1 MTEERVPEGFDIERD
16 GALADYLH
24 RSGRVDPAVRVDA
37 TPLSGGVSNRTML
50 VRLSNGE
57 AWVVKQA
64 LARLRVAVPW
74 FCDPGRILIEG
85 RAMSWLADLAPHG
98 AIPEMLFLDDE
109 AYLLAMRAVPEPHR
123 VWKALLLEGHV
134 ATSHVDQFATLLASI
149 HRRSGERIEALL
161 EVFGDRSYYE
171 TLRLEPYYRYAAQ
184 QVPESA
190 PFYAALIEETLAL
203 RIALVHGD
211 YSPKNILVH
220 ADTLVLIDH
229 EVAHVGDPAF
239 DVGFALTHLLSKAHA
254 LPAHRGTFIAA
265 ASRFWR
271 RYEAGL
277 ADVPWRGPAL
287 EARSVRHALG
297 CLLARVAG
305 RSPLEYLDADAR
317 RRQRNA
323 VIRLMAAPP
332 ATMDTL
338 TERLQ
343 HAWDADGTRKDA
355 T

>member
-1 MTEERVPEGFDIERD
+1 MTEERGPEGFDIERD

-50 VRLSNGE
+50 ARLSNGE

-85 RAMSWLADLAPHG
+85 RAMAWLADLAPQG
-98 AIPEMLFLDDE
+98 AIPEMLFLDE
-109 AYLLAMRAVPEPHR
+109 EGYLLAMRAVPQPHR
-123 VWKALLLEGHV
+123 VWKSLLLEGEV
-134 ATSHVDQFATLLASI
+134 LTTHVDQFAAILASV
-149 HRRSGERIEALL
+149 HRRSSERIEALL

-171 TLRLEPYYRYAAQ
+171 TLRLEPYYRYSAQ

-190 PFYAALIEETLAL
+190 PFYAALIDETLAL

-220 ADTLVLIDH
+220 SETLVLIDH

-265 ASRFWR
+265 ASRFWQ

-277 ADVPWRGPAL
+277 TDTPWRGPAL

-317 RRQRNA
+317 RRQREA
-323 VIRLMAAPP
+323 VIRLMEAPP
-332 ATMDTL
+332 ATMDAL
-338 TERLQ
+338 TEHLQ
-343 HAWDADGTRKDA
+343 HAWDADGARKDA
-355 T
+355 S

>member
-1 MTEERVPEGFDIERD
+1 VSEERDARGFDIERD
-16 GALADYLH
+16 GVLAAYLH
-24 RSGRVDPAVRVDA
+24 RSGRIDPAVRVEA

-64 LARLRVAVPW
+64 LDRLRVAVPW

-85 RAMSWLADLAPHG
+85 RAMSWLADLAPPG
-98 AIPEMLFLDDE
+98 TIPEMLFLDDE

-123 VWKALLLEGHV
+123 VWKSLLLEGEV
-134 ATSHVDQFATLLASI
+134 VTSHVEAFATLLASV
-149 HRRSGERIEALL
+149 HRRSAERIGALMQ
-161 EVFGDRSYYE
+161 VFGDRSYYE
-171 TLRLEPYYRYAAQ
+171 TLRLEPYYRYVAR

-190 PFYAALIEETLAL
+190 PFYAALIDETLAL

-220 ADTLVLIDH
+220 ANTLVLIDH

-239 DVGFALTHLLSKAHA
+239 DVAFALTHLLSKAHA
-254 LPAHRGTFIAA
+254 RPSHRGALVTAA
-265 ASRFWR
+265 TRFWQ
-271 RYEAGL
+271 RYEEGL

-287 EARSVRHALG
+287 EARSVRHTLG

-317 RRQRNA
+317 RRQRKA
-323 VIRLMAAPP
+323 VVHLIADPP
-332 ATMDTL
+332 ATIMAL
-338 TERLQ
+338 IECLL
-343 HAWDADGTRKDA
+343 HAVHAEEARSEPT
-355 T
+355 